1 MAAHPGEEVTA
12 TLFADVHYFYGPPT
26 AKPPHHRFDK
36 GSYLYLYENAAQR
49 RARVE
54 VANSAG
60 TPDQDAF
67 DGPLDNVLIT
77 YDHKHP
83 TLLTITIDA
92 FPPLSPQ
99 SPNDFRLPTYDPR
112 NETKY
117 LYRLHTIDVYLY
129 TPPDATL
136 LLTTLQRLLPANHF
150 AIAGAILPPPPH
162 AQAMSPIVQQLENIA
177 IKEHSPPQFAGPPT
191 STPPAST
198 SPPAAQSFAPLAYN
212 PAAPAAPEAIA
223 HREKTPPPP
232 DAGPNPLLAA
242 AAHEHHQQ
250 QQQQQFQPAAPA
262 GGAVYFPGPPSATGG
277 QYAPSASPAAPHP
290 GSTPAAPAAATAPAG
305 GFANY
310 SYAQGG
316 QPAQGQGEYN
326 VHQQV
331 YRPTEGEAMGK
342 VKPVEGEKSKLGQN
356 AVRLEKGVTGFLKK
370 FEKKYG

>member
-36 GSYLYLYENAAQR
+36 GSYLYLYENASQR
-49 RARVE
+49 RARIE

-92 FPPLSPQ
+92 FPPLPPQ
-99 SPNDFRLPTYDPR
+99 SPTDFRLPTYDPR
-112 NETKY
+112 NENKY
-117 LYRLHTIDVYLY
+117 LYRLHTIDIYLY
-129 TPPDATL
+129 TPADATL
-136 LLTTLQRLLPANHF
+136 LLTTLQRLLPSNHL
-150 AIAGAILPPPPH
+150 AIAGAVLPPPPH

-177 IKEHSPPQFAGPPT
+177 IREHSPQFAGPPT

-198 SPPAAQSFAPLAYN
+198 SPQAPQSFAPLAYN
-212 PAAPAAPEAIA
+212 PAAPAAPETIA

-232 DAGPNPLLAA
+232 DAGTNPLHAA
-242 AAHEHHQQ
+242 THDHQQ
-250 QQQQQFQPAAPA
+250 QQQQYAPAAPT
-262 GGAVYFPGPPSATGG
+262 GGALYFPGPPSAAGG
-277 QYAPSASPAAPHP
+277 QYAPSSSPAAPHP
-290 GSTPAAPAAATAPAG
+290 GSTPAAQPATSTSGLAY
-305 GFANY
+305 ANY
-310 SYAQGG
+310 SYAQAG
-316 QPAQGQGEYN
+316 QPVQGQGEYG

>member
-49 RARVE
+49 RARIE
-54 VANSAG
+54 VANAAG

-83 TLLTITIDA
+83 TLLTITVDA
-92 FPPLSPQ
+92 FPPLPPQ
-99 SPNDFRLPTYDPR
+99 SQTDFRLPTYDPR
-112 NETKY
+112 NENKY

-129 TPPDATL
+129 TPADATL

-150 AIAGAILPPPPH
+150 AIAGAVLPPPPH

-177 IKEHSPPQFAGPPT
+177 IQEHSPPFAGPPT
-191 STPPAST
+191 TAPPAST
-198 SPPAAQSFAPLAYN
+198 SPQAAQSFAPLAYN

-232 DAGPNPLLAA
+232 DADINPLHAA
-242 AAHEHHQQ
+242 THEHQQ
-250 QQQQQFQPAAPA
+250 QQQQQQYQAAAPA
-262 GGAVYFPGPPSATGG
+262 GGALYFPGPPSAAGG
-277 QYAPSASPAAPHP
+277 QYAPSSSPAAPHP
-290 GSTPAAPAAATAPAG
+290 GSTPAAQPATAASG
-305 GFANY
+305 LAYANY

-316 QPAQGQGEYN
+316 QPAQGQHEYN

-331 YRPTEGEAMGK
+331 YRPTEGEAIGK
-342 VKPVEGEKSKLGQN
+342 VKPIEGEKSKLGQN